1 MKVAV
6 VMTVKNEARLLRQ
19 NVLYHLGIGVNK
31 IFVYLDQT
39 TDDGAETINDLEAI
53 EINTSVEAKTYQ
65 DQPYLEKFW
74 SNAHEHHTARQ
85 CLNTFDAMRKCK
97 AEQID
102 WLISLDADELFLSS
116 KDEPVTLQAFFE
128 AARTQDADIISL
140 TPLEVVARK
149 MAYQNVMLEET
160 MFKTKKNFQSKFDQ
174 IYQKIYDPYTHS
186 HKTLSFW
193 LGHTMGKAAIRVQS
207 DLIPH
212 NVHRYTSRVGEPLK
226 TISMGYLLHYHI
238 YDFEDFIKKFK
249 NFKERSETY
258 LSGNKI
264 KSLKSLFIKLVNDR
278 DNSPEYLK
286 TYFEKYL
293 FFGPSKM
300 NRLKK
305 TRVGNVLKRRE
316 PAVITIDLP
325 KHILTAAMT
334 KNELN

>member
-19 NVLYHLGIGVNK
+19 NVLYHLGIGVHK

-39 TDDGAETINDLEAI
+39 TDNGAETINDLQAV
-53 EINTSVEAKTYQ
+53 EINSSVEAKTYQ

-74 SNAHEHHTARQ
+74 SNAHEHHTGRQ
-85 CLNTFDAMRKCK
+85 CLNTFDAMQMCK

-102 WLISLDADELFLSS
+102 WLISLDADELFLCS

-128 AARTQDADIISL
+128 AASAQKADIISL
-140 TPLEVVARK
+140 TPLEVLSRK

-160 MFKTKKNFQSKFDQ
+160 LFKTKKNFQSKFDQ
-174 IYQKIYDPYTHS
+174 IYQKIYDPYTES
-186 HKTLSFW
+186 YKTMSFW

-212 NVHRYTSRVGEPLK
+212 NVHRYVSRVGIPLK
-226 TISMGYLLHYHI
+226 TISKGYLLHYHI

-249 NFKERSETY
+249 NFEKRPDTF

-264 KSLKSLFIKLVNDR
+264 GDLKSLWIKLVNDR
-278 DNSPEYLK
+278 NNSPEYLK
-286 TYFEKYL
+286 SYFEKNLLYT
-293 FFGPSKM
+293 PSKL
-300 NRLKK
+300 NRLRQ
-305 TRVGNVLKRRE
+305 TRLLNIFKRRE
-316 PAVITIDLP
+316 AAVITIDYP
-325 KHILTAAMT
+325 RRIIETAIVGR
-334 KNELN
+334 KL